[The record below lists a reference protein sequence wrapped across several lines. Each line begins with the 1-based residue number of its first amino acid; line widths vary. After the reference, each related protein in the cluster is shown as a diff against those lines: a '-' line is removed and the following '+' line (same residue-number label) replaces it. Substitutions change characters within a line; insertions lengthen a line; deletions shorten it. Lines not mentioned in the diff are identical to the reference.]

1 MDLQGPPGV
10 KGDAGNTTNPGQRG
24 RGGEQGR
31 APSDRGILW
40 FKKYPTFSIS
50 QNRETDKC
58 GGKVNHFITCL
69 SHFLYVGNLY
79 TNFACTM
86 VYSYVS
92 SFNLNRLKYPTY

>member
-10 KGDAGNTTNPGQRG
+10 KGDAGNNHNQGERG

-50 QNRETDKC
+50 QNLIEK
-58 GGKVNHFITCL
+58 L
-69 SHFLYVGNLY
+69 
-79 TNFACTM
+79 TN
-86 VYSYVS
+86 VVRKLIIS
-92 SFNLNRLKYPTY
+92 